1 MIFSIIEVV
10 VVLPSIQQ
18 EMALPSHKT
27 EPVGNESLE
36 KWELIASGGFGHV
49 YKARHKDLGFDVAI
63 KILRDAV
70 W

>member
-1 MIFSIIEVV
+1 
-10 VVLPSIQQ
+10 
-18 EMALPSHKT
+18 MALLSHKT

-36 KWELIASGGFGHV
+36 KWEFIDKGGFGHV

-63 KILRDAV
+63 KILHGGV